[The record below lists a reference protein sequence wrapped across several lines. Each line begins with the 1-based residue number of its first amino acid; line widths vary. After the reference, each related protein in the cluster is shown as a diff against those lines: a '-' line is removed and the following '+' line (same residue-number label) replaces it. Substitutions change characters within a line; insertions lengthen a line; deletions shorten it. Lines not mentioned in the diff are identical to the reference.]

1 MRVFVVDDDA
11 GTHGATSERGGS
23 ELFFEWSEKALAMAS
38 LDNVV
43 RVAFDCE
50 GVNLSRVGTLEIVSL
65 CFDENVD
72 EAAPNTIFLVDV
84 GPACD
89 TNILQK
95 RLDLVKSILEHENIE
110 KIIHDSRM
118 DCDALFHHHSIAPVT
133 IHDTSCFH
141 AVQTGQTDKNLNDVL
156 YCNGLARN
164 GYRDKSI
171 YKQNPRFWAI
181 RPLDTTMKGWAS
193 EDVDKLHKLAAKQRE
208 KLTEEKQERAKL
220 VSMEFAAGVRNME
233 LARDLKLTGTVKVG
247 SFIGTRG
254 SNVRSLQHRTNTI
267 IYQDFG
273 LMHPFGSPIWMVYY
287 SEIDSL
293 NQVKRAM
300 GYK

>member
-23 ELFFEWSEKALAMAS
+23 ELFFEWSEKALAMAA

-65 CFDENVD
+65 CFDDNVD

-118 DCDALFHHHSIAPVT
+118 DCDALFHHHSVT
-133 IHDTSCFH
+133 PLRFMTQVAFMLSR
-141 AVQTGQTDKNLNDVL
+141 
-156 YCNGLARN
+156 LAR
-164 GYRDKSI
+164 R
-171 YKQNPRFWAI
+171 I
-181 RPLDTTMKGWAS
+181 R
-193 EDVDKLHKLAAKQRE
+193 
-208 KLTEEKQERAKL
+208 
-220 VSMEFAAGVRNME
+220 
-233 LARDLKLTGTVKVG
+233 
-247 SFIGTRG
+247 I
-254 SNVRSLQHRTNTI
+254 
-267 IYQDFG
+267 
-273 LMHPFGSPIWMVYY
+273 
-287 SEIDSL
+287 
-293 NQVKRAM
+293 
-300 GYK
+300 